1 MKSVSDIHTHTRTHT
16 NTEVINM
23 SKTIDYLEVRQYLPH
38 RYPFL
43 LVDTVLS
50 YTLSESLIAIKNVTQ
65 NEPFFEGHFPGLP
78 VMPGVLIVEALAQ
91 ASGILMYKTF
101 DRYPSNKDLFYLA
114 GIDNTRFKR
123 KVVPGDQLQLSVEVI
138 RQRENLWKF
147 KGEATVNGEL
157 ACSSE
162 FLNIKAE

>member
-1 MKSVSDIHTHTRTHT
+1 M
-16 NTEVINM
+16 TEL
-23 SKTIDYLEVRQYLPH
+23 KKIDYLEVRKYLPH

-43 LVDTVLS
+43 FVDTVES
-50 YTLSESLIAIKNVTQ
+50 YILGESLIAIKNVTQ
-65 NEPFFEGHFPGLP
+65 NEAYFSGHFPKLP

-101 DRYPSNKDLFYLA
+101 DRYPSEQDLFYLA

-123 KVVPGDQLQLSVEVI
+123 KVVPGDQLKLSVAVM
-138 RQRENLWKF
+138 RHRENLWKF

-157 ACSSE
+157 ACYAE
-162 FLNIKAE
+162 FLNIKA

>member
-1 MKSVSDIHTHTRTHT
+1 
-16 NTEVINM
+16 M
-23 SKTIDYLEVRQYLPH
+23 SKTIDHLEVRQYLPH

-43 LVDTVLS
+43 LVDKVLS
-50 YTLSESLIAIKNVTQ
+50 YTLGESIVAIKNVTQ

-78 VMPGVLIVEALAQ
+78 VMPGVLMVEALAQ
-91 ASGILMYKTF
+91 AAGILMYKTF

-123 KVVPGDQLQLSVEVI
+123 KVVPGDQLQLSITVI

-147 KGEATVNGEL
+147 KGEATVEDEL

-162 FLNIKAE
+162 FLTIKADDLT

>member
-1 MKSVSDIHTHTRTHT
+1 
-16 NTEVINM
+16 M
-23 SKTIDYLEVRQYLPH
+23 SKTIDHLEVRQYLPH

-43 LVDTVLS
+43 LVDKVLS
-50 YTLSESLIAIKNVTQ
+50 YTLGESIVAIKNVTQ

-78 VMPGVLIVEALAQ
+78 VMPGVLMVEALAQ
-91 ASGILMYKTF
+91 AEGILMYKTF

-123 KVVPGDQLQLSVEVI
+123 KVVPGDQLQLSITVI

-147 KGEATVNGEL
+147 KGEATVEDEL

-162 FLNIKAE
+162 FLTIKADDLT